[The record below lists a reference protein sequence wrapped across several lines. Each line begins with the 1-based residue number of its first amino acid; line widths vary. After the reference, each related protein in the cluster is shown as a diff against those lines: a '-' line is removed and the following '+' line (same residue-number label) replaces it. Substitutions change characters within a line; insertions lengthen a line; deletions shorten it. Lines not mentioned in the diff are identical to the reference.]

1 MLELFEL
8 FELILLFFELVKSLD
23 LLPEFATELFI
34 TALPT
39 PSPTAL
45 APATPFACIIAELTA
60 PTFAPAPAALTPT
73 PTPTPTPVPIVL
85 AVLIKTLPE
94 LDLDA
99 F

>member
-1 MLELFEL
+1 MLELVELFEL
-8 FELILLFFELVKSLD
+8 TALFFELVKSLD
-23 LLPEFATELFI
+23 LLPEFAIELFI

-45 APATPFACIIAELTA
+45 APATPLACIIAELTA

-73 PTPTPTPVPIVL
+73 PTPVPIVL
-85 AVLIKTLPE
+85 AVLLKTLPE
-94 LDLDA
+94 LELDA